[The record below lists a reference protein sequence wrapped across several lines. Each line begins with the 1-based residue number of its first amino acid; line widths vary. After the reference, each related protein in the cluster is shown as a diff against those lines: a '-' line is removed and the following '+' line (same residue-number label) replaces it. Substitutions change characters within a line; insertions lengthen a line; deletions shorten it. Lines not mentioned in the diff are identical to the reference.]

1 MEALMADDNDKQQ
14 TEPLAWDRVGQFLQ
28 DMAVVG
34 ENIAK
39 RNQEVWGRV
48 SSNLRGDRYPPD
60 AMTTDAAKAM
70 SAAMD
75 NLEDVWTLL
84 TRPPERDRVA
94 SVVATVFL
102 RFTRLKGT
110 WNVQD
115 PVWIRVPYWSRGDM
129 PPEATIYLDGDK
141 EGAKALE
148 DCISVRLA
156 DKSYLLE
163 VADVQDLVPG
173 VYVGVVTADDR
184 PLANL
189 RIVVEDP
196 GEAA

>member
-1 MEALMADDNDKQQ
+1 MADDNDKRP

-28 DMAVVG
+28 DMAIVG

-39 RNQEVWGRV
+39 RNQDVWGRV
-48 SSNLRGDRYPPD
+48 STNLRGDRYPPD

-84 TRPPERDRVA
+84 TRPPERERVA
-94 SVVATVFL
+94 AVVATVFL
-102 RFTRLKGT
+102 RFTCLAGI

-115 PVWIRVPYWSRGDM
+115 PVWIRVPYWTRDDL
-129 PPEATIYLDGDK
+129 PPDAKIYLDGDK
-141 EGAKALE
+141 EGARRLE
-148 DCISVRLA
+148 DCIRVKLVDRA
-156 DKSYLLE
+156 YLLE
-163 VADVQDLVPG
+163 VADVKDLVPG

-189 RIVVEDP
+189 RIVVEEP
-196 GEAA
+196 GAGS

>member
-1 MEALMADDNDKQQ
+1 MTDDNDNKR

-28 DMAVVG
+28 DMATVG
-34 ENIAK
+34 QGIAK
-39 RNQEVWGRV
+39 RNQDVWMQV
-48 SSNLRGDRYPPD
+48 SGNLRGDRYPPD
-60 AMTTDAAKAM
+60 AMTTDAARAM

-75 NLEDVWTLL
+75 NLEDLWTLL

-94 SVVATVFL
+94 TVVATVFL
-102 RFTRLKGT
+102 RFTYTKGV

-115 PVWIRVPYWSRGDM
+115 PVWIRVPYWSRGDL
-129 PPEATIYLDGDK
+129 PRDAVVYLDGDP
-141 EGAKALE
+141 EG
-148 DCISVRLA
+148 VRRLT
-156 DKSYLLE
+156 DSLRVKLVDTSYLLE
-163 VADVQDLVPG
+163 VADVKDLVPG

-196 GEAA
+196 GAAT